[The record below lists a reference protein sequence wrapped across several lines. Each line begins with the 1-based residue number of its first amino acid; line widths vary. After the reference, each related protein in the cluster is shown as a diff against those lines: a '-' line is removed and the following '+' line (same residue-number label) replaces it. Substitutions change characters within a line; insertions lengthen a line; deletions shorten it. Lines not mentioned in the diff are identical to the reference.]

1 MRIPPWCAVRLI
13 DLPYRVGAMIAV
25 DDDGFTN
32 IYINARL
39 ALERQK
45 KCLKHELRHMRNDDV
60 FSSRTIRDVEAED

>member
-1 MRIPPWCAVRLI
+1 MQIPPWCAVRLI

-39 ALERQK
+39 AREKQRT
-45 KCLKHELRHMRNDDV
+45 CLKHELRHMRRDDV
-60 FSSRTIRDVEAED
+60 YSTRTIYEVEDD